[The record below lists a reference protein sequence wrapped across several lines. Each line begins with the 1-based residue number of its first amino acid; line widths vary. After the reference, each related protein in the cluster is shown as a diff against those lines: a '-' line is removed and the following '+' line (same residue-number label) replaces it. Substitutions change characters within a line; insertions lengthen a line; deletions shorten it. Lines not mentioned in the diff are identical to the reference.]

1 MSEAAPLL
9 SPGRPQLEYLPVG
22 LFGSVMGLTGLSV
35 AWRLAEARYGAPGWI
50 ALAIGAAAV
59 AAFLAVLAG
68 YAVKLATAFDAIRA
82 EFRHPVAGNLFGT
95 AP

>member
-1 MSEAAPLL
+1 MSEPKRSAEERRRRMSPLL
-9 SPGRPQLEYLPVG
+9 V
-22 LFGSVMGLTGLSV
+22 
-35 AWRLAEARYGAPGWI
+35 
-50 ALAIGAAAV
+50 LAIGAAAV